1 MPTEASLTI
10 RYLGETAFCGADN
23 RLVETLQS
31 TIEGAMAA
39 LETFYHALNER
50 SLDLFRQIWLDHPL
64 IQVNNPLGGIMR
76 GADPIGALYGRI
88 FEGPVYVRVELSDIV
103 AYLSSEMVV
112 FAGRERGTYERDG
125 RVYPLDI
132 RTSRTFL
139 YAPAHGGWRQIHHHG
154 WIDDPETL
162 LHYQPTILGP

>member
-1 MPTEASLTI
+1 
-10 RYLGETAFCGADN
+10 
-23 RLVETLQS
+23 
-31 TIEGAMAA
+31 
-39 LETFYHALNER
+39 
-50 SLDLFRQIWLDHPL
+50 
-64 IQVNNPLGGIMR
+64 MR

-103 AYLSSEMVV
+103 AYLSSEMAV

-132 RTSRTFL
+132 RTSRNFL
-139 YAPAHGGWRQIHHHG
+139 YAPAYGGWRQIHHHG

-162 LHYQPTILGP
+162 LHYQQTIVGP